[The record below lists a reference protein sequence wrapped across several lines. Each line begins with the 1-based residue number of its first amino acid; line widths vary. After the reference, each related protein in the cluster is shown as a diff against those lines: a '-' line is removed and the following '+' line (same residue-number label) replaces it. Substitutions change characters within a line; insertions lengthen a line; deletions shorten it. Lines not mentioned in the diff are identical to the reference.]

1 MRFDYETRVRTSSL
15 VPELAQGTG
24 RTGVPERSP
33 EVGLG
38 AMQQVGLARAEGASG
53 GAGHDNWCP
62 PDPQKPSTTRERSP
76 GRYAPLVA
84 KEAHV
89 VAIVEGIEFATY

>member
-1 MRFDYETRVRTSSL
+1 MRFDHEMSVWTSSL

-24 RTGVPERSP
+24 RTGVRERRP

-38 AMQQVGLARAEGASG
+38 AMQHVGFASAEGASG
-53 GAGHDNWCP
+53 RAGHDKWCP

-76 GRYAPLVA
+76 GQYVPLVA
-84 KEAHV
+84 KKAHV
-89 VAIVEGIEFATY
+89 VVIVEDLEFATY